1 LSEPTA
7 SAASKPSWQVR
18 FPALS
23 YHNYRLWFAG
33 SMVAAF
39 GGWMQ
44 STAQGYLIYD
54 LTKSA
59 EWLGYVSFVAGVP
72 TWIFMLFAGVVADRV
87 PRRNL
92 LICTQIC
99 MMTLALV
106 LATITLMGIVQ
117 PWHILVLAFLLG
129 TVNAFDAPARQAFTL
144 EMVEKEDLANA
155 IALNG
160 TMFNTAVAL
169 GPAIGGLIYA
179 LAGPGYCFLISGL
192 SAIGPITALVMMK
205 LRPMAISLRHS
216 PMLTD
221 LREGLNYVIHDRT
234 VRILVVLVGVYS
246 LFGMAFATLLPA
258 WSVDVLGGD
267 STTNGLL
274 YSARG
279 LGALVGALWIAS
291 LGRFNYKGKLLTI
304 GTIAM
309 PITILIFSQVRWLPL
324 SLFTLALTGLAFIPV
339 FNLANALVQTTTPD
353 ALRGRVMG
361 VYSLVF
367 MGMWPLGGLWAGTV
381 AERAGAPAAVA
392 LGGCITLVFAI
403 LLYIFAPRVR
413 AME

>member
-1 LSEPTA
+1 MSEPITP
-7 SAASKPSWQVR
+7 AASKPAWQVR
-18 FPALS
+18 FPALG
-23 YHNYRLWFAG
+23 YHNYRMWFVG

-44 STAQGYLIYD
+44 MTAQGYLIYD
-54 LTKSA
+54 LTKSP
-59 EWLGYVSFVAGVP
+59 EWLGYVTFVGGVP
-72 TWIFMLFAGVVADRV
+72 TWLFMLFAGVVADRV
-87 PRRNL
+87 PRRKL
-92 LICTQIC
+92 LICTQVC
-99 MMTLALV
+99 MMTLAFI
-106 LATITLMGIVQ
+106 LAAITLMGIVQ

-129 TVNAFDAPARQAFTL
+129 TVNAFDAPSRQAFTL
-144 EMVEKEDLANA
+144 EMVEREDLANA

-169 GPAIGGLIYA
+169 GPAIGGLIYS

-205 LRPMAISLRHS
+205 LRPMVTSIRHA
-216 PMLTD
+216 PMMTD
-221 LREGLNYVIHDRT
+221 LREGVSYVAHEPT
-234 VRILVVLVGVYS
+234 VRILVLLVGVSS
-246 LFGMAFATLLPA
+246 LFGMAFSTLIPA

-279 LGALVGALWIAS
+279 LGALIGALWIAS
-291 LGRFNYKGKLLTI
+291 LGRFNYKGKLLTA
-304 GTIAM
+304 GTFAM

-324 SLFTLALTGLAFIPV
+324 SLLALVLSGLAFIPV
-339 FNLANALVQTTTPD
+339 FNLANALVQTQTPD

-367 MGMWPLGGLWAGTV
+367 MGMWPIGGLWAGTV
-381 AERAGAPAAVA
+381 AAHVGAPAAVA
-392 LGGCITLVFAI
+392 FGGAVTLVFAI
-403 LLYIFAPRVR
+403 ILYVFAPHVR